1 MLTLFPIFNNAIF
14 IIEGNDQIDVEILN
28 QLIRKVR
35 DELANLESSDE
46 AEQITKHFNN
56 TLAHLKLRMEL
67 PDIDR
72 ESYKGLQLSGGE
84 FANDEEKKAVD
95 VH

>member
-1 MLTLFPIFNNAIF
+1 M
-14 IIEGNDQIDVEILN
+14 EILN
-28 QLIRKVR
+28 QLIKKVR

-67 PDIDR
+67 PDGDR
-72 ESYKGLQLSGGE
+72 DSYKGLKL
-84 FANDEEKKAVD
+84 NVDDLTDEVEKKVAEI
-95 VH
+95 H

>member
-1 MLTLFPIFNNAIF
+1 MIK
-14 IIEGNDQIDVEILN
+14 
-28 QLIRKVR
+28 KVR

-67 PDIDR
+67 PDGDR
-72 ESYKGLQLSGGE
+72 ESYKGLKL
-84 FANDEEKKAVD
+84 NVDDWIDETVEKKVLE
-95 VH
+95 VQ